1 MISFKNVQVGYA
13 QVLLEIADLELESG
27 RVYALIGR
35 NGSGKS
41 TLLKTMIGQLP
52 LLNGQIMLGAHS
64 ISTLIKNHELRA
76 KHIAYVAS
84 MFEGIDALTLQE
96 YVALGRL
103 PYLGALGRLQPQDHK
118 KITEILER
126 LKLTEFAQK
135 PTLQL
140 SDGERQLG
148 SLARAM
154 VQDTPFMI
162 LDEPASFLD
171 YFNRELLLEQLEE
184 WVNNRENRTAIFSSH
199 DIDLC
204 LVKKIPLLVLN
215 NKGLVLMENATKESV
230 MQLLR

>member
-118 KITEILER
+118 KVTEILER
-126 LKLTEFAQK
+126 LKLTAFAQK

-204 LVKKIPLLVLN
+204 LEKKIQLLVLN

>member
-118 KITEILER
+118 KVTEILER
-126 LKLTEFAQK
+126 LKLMTFAQK
-135 PTLQL
+135 PTIQL

-204 LVKKIPLLVLN
+204 LEKKIPLLVLN
-215 NKGLVLMENATKESV
+215 NKGLVLLENATKESV